1 MLTTGPPYTT
11 QMKFGSNILTRQ
23 YMYSIYT
30 EVHELI
36 LGLDIMRFQI
46 VSNE

>member
-1 MLTTGPPYTT
+1 MLTTGPSYTK
-11 QMKFGSNILTRQ
+11 QMKCGCNVFTRQ

-36 LGLDIMRFQI
+36 SGLDIMRFQS